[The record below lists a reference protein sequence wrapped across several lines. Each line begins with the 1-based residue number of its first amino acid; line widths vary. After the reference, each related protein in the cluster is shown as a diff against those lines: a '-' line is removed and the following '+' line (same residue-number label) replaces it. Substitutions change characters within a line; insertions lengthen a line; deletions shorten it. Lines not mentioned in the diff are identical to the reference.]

1 MGRLVPVRSQRSIR
15 RRRGVKGQEIV
26 MNFPTF
32 FGLVFSGQ
40 ASVRVL
46 LLLYRLGELDRKSVV

>member
-1 MGRLVPVRSQRSIR
+1 MGRLVPVHSQRSVR
-15 RRRGVKGQEIV
+15 RMRGVKGQEIV

-40 ASVRVL
+40 ASV
-46 LLLYRLGELDRKSVV
+46 